1 LRCSISVTISA
12 NLFRLQTKSNL
23 TLEEALHWLEAQ
35 GCAWSEDESGDD
47 EADGGHDRKP
57 KVGRLVH
64 CVTMCSTG
72 VQLRSRAQ
80 SVLLNDNLG

>member
-1 LRCSISVTISA
+1 
-12 NLFRLQTKSNL
+12 
-23 TLEEALHWLEAQ
+23 
-35 GCAWSEDESGDD
+35 
-47 EADGGHDRKP
+47 
-57 KVGRLVH
+57 VGRLVH